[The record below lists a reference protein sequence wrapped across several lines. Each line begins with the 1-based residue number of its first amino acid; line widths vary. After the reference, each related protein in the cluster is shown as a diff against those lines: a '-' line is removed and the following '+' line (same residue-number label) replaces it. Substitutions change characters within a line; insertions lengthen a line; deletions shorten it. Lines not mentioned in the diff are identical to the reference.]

1 MNFVVVII
9 IITMSLLLN
18 QGPLVQ
24 SIGAIHAILMIEF
37 CPSPLITVLP
47 RRPHIMI
54 GMRSVGSQQIW
65 VSLPI
70 PKVLH
75 SSHTPLWGNRVLGSN
90 PCISLAQP
98 PAPHIALCT
107 AYNNGLRWCLTLQ
120 SLHSVQHSVGLWLF
134 CQARPEVTPKTQNN
148 NLRTLRPLTYI
159 KHFTSIEWLIG
170 WSLPKDTLALTFSQH
185 YHARQNWRWR
195 KFHSFNIVFFLLL
208 KIWEC
213 LTAILQL
220 ISGSFLSLLW
230 WGGGDGVGV
239 VA

>member
-75 SSHTPLWGNRVLGSN
+75 SSHTPLWGNCVLGAN

-98 PAPHIALCT
+98 PNPHIAALCT
-107 AYNNGLRWCLTLQ
+107 ARQGTMDCCRTPQVHSNA
-120 SLHSVQHSVGLWLF
+120 SVQHSTWLF
-134 CQARPEVTPKTQNN
+134 CRARPKVTPKTQNN
-148 NLRTLRPLTYI
+148 SLKKVEPCHISYLKHVCQSYGMINRLWGPLAFCISTFYL
-159 KHFTSIEWLIG
+159 FV
-170 WSLPKDTLALTFSQH
+170 FSQMQ
-185 YHARQNWRWR
+185 Y
-195 KFHSFNIVFFLLL
+195 F
-208 KIWEC
+208 
-213 LTAILQL
+213 
-220 ISGSFLSLLW
+220 
-230 WGGGDGVGV
+230 D
-239 VA
+239 